1 MGSVYDFGECRFTS
15 KEETEV
21 QGWRRP
27 CAART
32 FAAGATA
39 VTWKTTTM
47 ASSDVIEVF
56 IETLHGTA
64 FELLV
69 SPADTVVS
77 IKSRIS
83 RLEGIPV
90 SQQHLIWQCQELPDD
105 SSLHECNI
113 TDGATIKLVL
123 GMRGGPINTRKAY
136 LEERPT
142 LNDVAKYLDTK
153 GEEMSLNV
161 PRLRAVRLV
170 VMRDGDKVHL
180 YTVLDSAPRSPTGL
194 LSEDNTPRELSDE
207 DSASESRRHRENQVT
222 RQKLEQLQRKMRYC
236 RLRKEGQPV
245 FIDLATDE
253 GTKAITAAPKALL
266 PPLEPPKARPPAKR
280 DDDAVD
286 RAPPPIVPRSPLPS
300 SNVRVFGKKKAE
312 KALGSTVL
320 PQLQLPTTSPG
331 CSRITPR
338 HWRSPSSLQ
347 SSSSGHVTHHLPAAV
362 ARPEATG
369 ALPKRTERT
378 AGVLHSRAGI
388 GFQGRCR
395 KVLLLATL
403 GPMGPSS
410 SRCASLP
417 EEGTACTAEPG
428 RYYKVLPP
436 VGHQEQG
443 CLPCLPPDCERQPG
457 QDLAATV
464 ASMLEPLELDWADCD
479 RPRTAPARY
488 VRVSVI
494 RRAKTTHPIVSSPC
508 TPDKGHACNAK
519 ASSAAGSA
527 KMAGASALP
536 LPVRPLPLASVPSSP
551 LPPNIKPLRPLSPA
565 ALLEMPRHDMAAARK
580 PPPPSAGSAEG
591 IRWALGDGGRRAAV
605 PSPTRLRVAPLLK
618 RVVQQELWNL
628 EQELNN
634 SLSRWARLAADNEG
648 DDRKSP
654 PPNNTMPTSNGPT
667 GGSPERSSGSST
679 NASGSA
685 GVTVATMPAEGS
697 SSAVSAA
704 GATSSMSAETSTSM
718 TGTASGSNVALSV
731 DVGTMS
737 SADLSSG
744 NGSELLP
751 IQLDDDSSSTSES
764 KTDDMPMDP
773 LHPCPG
779 KAKKKGKRCS
789 WCNKKTGLASTYVC
803 RCGSTFCAAHRYA
816 EAHACS
822 HDYKAEG
829 RYILQRNNPVVKA
842 AKLPKI

>member
-1 MGSVYDFGECRFTS
+1 MPA
-15 KEETEV
+15 KEEFKV
-21 QGWRRP
+21 GGHLS
-27 CAART
+27 
-32 FAAGATA
+32 AGATA

-90 SQQHLIWQCQELPDD
+90 SQQHLIWQSQELPDD

-113 TDGATIKLVL
+113 TDGATIRLVL

-136 LEERPT
+136 LEERPS
-142 LNDVAKYLDTK
+142 LHDVAKYLDTR
-153 GEEMSLNV
+153 GEEVSLNV

-180 YTVLDSAPRSPTGL
+180 YTVLDSAPRPPSGL

-207 DSASESRRHRENQVT
+207 DSASERSRHRENQVT
-222 RQKLEQLQRKMRYC
+222 RQKLEELQKKMRNL
-236 RLRKEGQPV
+236 RLRKEGQPAFV
-245 FIDLATDE
+245 GQTAPKF
-253 GTKAITAAPKALL
+253 TKAMGAPSKALL
-266 PPLEPPKARPPAKR
+266 PPLKPLKPQPAARL
-280 DDDAVD
+280 DDDNAASAAD
-286 RAPPPIVPRSPLPS
+286 TGPPTVVPRNSLPS
-300 SNVRVFGKKKAE
+300 SNVPVFGKKKAE
-312 KALGSTVL
+312 KAVGSGTVL
-320 PQLQLPTTSPG
+320 PQLPTTSC

-338 HWRSPSSLQ
+338 HWRSPLSIQGSHA
-347 SSSSGHVTHHLPAAV
+347 SHNLPSPL
-362 ARPEATG
+362 ARAEATG
-369 ALPKRTERT
+369 AVPKRTERT
-378 AGVLHSRAGI
+378 TGAVHTRAGA

-403 GPMGPSS
+403 GPVGSSS

-417 EEGTACTAEPG
+417 EEGGTACTAEPT

-436 VGHQEQG
+436 VGRQEQA

-457 QDLAATV
+457 QDLAAAV

-479 RPRTAPARY
+479 RPRTAPARF

-494 RRAKTTHPIVSSPC
+494 HRTKTSRPIVSSPC
-508 TPDKGHACNAK
+508 TPDKGHACKVK
-519 ASSAAGSA
+519 APSTGGIAEVAET
-527 KMAGASALP
+527 SALP
-536 LPVRPLPLASVPSSP
+536 SSVPFKPLPLASGPLTP
-551 LPPNIKPLRPLSPA
+551 LPASPKPLRPLSPA
-565 ALLEMPRHDMAAARK
+565 TPLEMPPADSDACRQELFDALK
-580 PPPPSAGSAEG
+580 PPPPS
-591 IRWALGDGGRRAAV
+591 D
-605 PSPTRLRVAPLLK
+605 
-618 RVVQQELWNL
+618 
-628 EQELNN
+628 NN
-634 SLSRWARLAADNEG
+634 V
-648 DDRKSP
+648 
-654 PPNNTMPTSNGPT
+654 PTSNGPPS
-667 GGSPERSSGSST
+667 GSTERSTGSSAE
-679 NASGSA
+679 ASGST
-685 GVTVATMPAEGS
+685 VTGASVATLPAES
-697 SSAVSAA
+697 SASAVSASA
-704 GATSSMSAETSTSM
+704 GSMSADTASITAST
-718 TGTASGSNVALSV
+718 SGSNVALSV
-731 DVGTMS
+731 DVGTGS
-737 SADLSSG
+737 SAELTVG
-744 NGSELLP
+744 NGAELMP
-751 IQLDDDSSSTSES
+751 VPVDDDSSSTSES
-764 KTDDMPMDP
+764 KTDDMPVDP
-773 LHPCPG
+773 LHPSPG

-816 EAHACS
+816 EAHGCS

>member
-1 MGSVYDFGECRFTS
+1 
-15 KEETEV
+15 
-21 QGWRRP
+21 
-27 CAART
+27 
-32 FAAGATA
+32 
-39 VTWKTTTM
+39 M

-136 LEERPT
+136 LDERPT
-142 LNDVAKYLDTK
+142 LNDVAKYLDSK

-161 PRLRAVRLV
+161 PRVRAVRLV

-180 YTVLDSAPRSPTGL
+180 YTVLDSAPRSPSGL

-207 DSASESRRHRENQVT
+207 DSASESRRHRENQIT

-245 FIDLATDE
+245 FIDLATEE
-253 GTKAITAAPKALL
+253 GTKAIATAPKALL

-280 DDDAVD
+280 DEDAVD
-286 RAPPPIVPRSPLPS
+286 RAPRPIMPRSPLPP
-300 SNVRVFGKKKAE
+300 SNVPVFGKKKAE

-320 PQLQLPTTSPG
+320 PQLQTASSG

-347 SSSSGHVTHHLPAAV
+347 SPRKHLLPSYFSGGGHVTHHLPAAV
-362 ARPEATG
+362 ARAEASG
-369 ALPKRTERT
+369 ALPKRTERS
-378 AGVLHSRAGI
+378 AGVLHSRAGA

-436 VGHQEQG
+436 VGRQEQG

-457 QDLAATV
+457 QDLASAV
-464 ASMLEPLELDWADCD
+464 ASMLEPLELDWADCG
-479 RPRTAPARY
+479 RPRTAPARF

-494 RRAKTTHPIVSSPC
+494 QRTKATRPIVSSPC

-519 ASSAAGSA
+519 TSSAAASA
-527 KMAGASALP
+527 KMAGESALP
-536 LPVRPLPLASVPSSP
+536 TSLPMKPPPLATVPSSP
-551 LPPNIKPLRPLSPA
+551 LPTSPKPSRPISSATLP
-565 ALLEMPRHDMAAARK
+565 EMPLTAVDACRHDLAAARK

-591 IRWALGDGGRRAAV
+591 IRWALGDGGRRTTV
-605 PSPTRLRVAPLLK
+605 PSPNRLRVAPLLK

-634 SLSRWARLAADNEG
+634 SLSRWARLAADNDG
-648 DDRKSP
+648 DDRKTP
-654 PPNNTMPTSNGPT
+654 PPNNTMPTSNGPSN
-667 GGSPERSSGSST
+667 GSPERSAGSSTDASGSSVAG
-679 NASGSA
+679 AS
-685 GVTVATMPAEGS
+685 VAAMPAEGS

-704 GATSSMSAETSTSM
+704 GAAGSMSAETSASI
-718 TGTASGSNVALSV
+718 TGTASGSGSNVALSV
-731 DVGTMS
+731 DVGTVS
-737 SADLSSG
+737 SAELSAG

-764 KTDDMPMDP
+764 KTDDMPVDP
-773 LHPCPG
+773 LHPSPG

-803 RCGSTFCAAHRYA
+803 RCGSTFCATHRYA